1 MLMSRSRIIFVTL
14 AVGALTMLGQGGALA
29 AVTQATPPEGASV
42 PGFDRIPVCE
52 TFTSLNGTPLCPH
65 TFPDR

>member
-1 MLMSRSRIIFVTL
+1 MPKSRSRIVWVTL
-14 AVGALTMLGQGGALA
+14 AVGALTTLGTSGAGA
-29 AVTQATPPEGASV
+29 AVTQTTPTESASV

-52 TFTSLNGTPLCPH
+52 SFNSLNGTPLCPH